1 MIEFISVEKELPKG
15 GRVIARY
22 MREVFGVPT
31 PHYEMAFFE
40 RPDPDNG
47 QRRCG
52 WLFWRDNTP
61 IHWPVTHWAFFSDE
75 SFSEGAEV
83 SEGAPK

>member
-1 MIEFISVEKELPKG
+1 MLEFMSVEKELPKG

-40 RPDPDNG
+40 RPEDK
-47 QRRCG
+47 RCCG
-52 WLFWRDNTP
+52 WLFWRDNKP
-61 IHWPVTHWAFFSDE
+61 IHWPVTHWAYFSDQ
-75 SFSEGAEV
+75 SFDEAVAV
-83 SEGAPK
+83 SMQAPK